1 MLPIGYVWQTFLEN
15 PLVNFMVL
23 LSILSFGSYGVAILL
38 FTVLSRAL
46 TFPLTLRT
54 LRAAR
59 RLQEFQPEM
68 EAIQKRHSDPRRR
81 SEEQMKLYRRK
92 TLACEQAGIAA
103 RVLGHDVPCEWKTQG
118 TDKAE
123 FLDSYEQHL
132 QRVHNVRMEDA
143 PAAAVR
149 SARRSIAGGINPIG
163 CLGPQLI
170 QLPIFFALFSV
181 IRLTLAPAPEDVLK
195 LSERL
200 YDVKFLQNGLPLDT
214 SFLGMDLSENGNFVL
229 VILIF
234 ASMWLT
240 QRISASRSL
249 ARPGSQQA
257 QTQQMMQW
265 MLPAVFGWFAL
276 IMPAGLGVYWAAS
289 TMIGLVLQWYFV
301 GAGDF
306 TWGSLIPAP
315 VRAAIGLPAEA
326 APRSARGTERTGAET
341 AAEGDGAEDGAQAVA
356 ADDTQTTET
365 GEPDG
370 GRRGQRKDGRRR
382 RRSGA
387 RQARGQS
394 RQRRRRGNSRG

>member
-1 MLPIGYVWQTFLEN
+1 MLPIGYVWETFIQN
-15 PLVNFMVL
+15 PLINFMVL

-38 FTVLSRAL
+38 FTLVSRAV
-46 TFPLTLRT
+46 TFPLTLKT
-54 LRAAR
+54 LRSAR

-68 EAIQKRHSDPRRR
+68 EALKKHKDPRRR
-81 SEEQMKLYRRK
+81 QEEQMKLYRRK
-92 TLACEQAGIAA
+92 TLACEKAGLAA
-103 RVLGHDVPCEWKTQG
+103 RVLGHDVPCDWKTQG
-118 TDKAE
+118 IDKAE
-123 FLDSYEQHL
+123 LFESYEQHL
-132 QRVHNVRMEDA
+132 ERVHNVRTEDA
-143 PAAAVR
+143 PPRAIR
-149 SARRSIAGGINPIG
+149 SARRSITGGINPIG
-163 CLGPQLI
+163 CIGPQLI
-170 QLPIFFALFSV
+170 QLPIFFGLFTV

-195 LSERL
+195 LSDRL
-200 YDVKFLQNGLPLDT
+200 YDFKFLQNGLPLDT
-214 SFLGMDLSENGNFVL
+214 NFLWMDLSENGNFVL

-240 QRISASRSL
+240 QRISASRSSV
-249 ARPGSQQA
+249 RPGSQQA

-315 VRAAIGLPAEA
+315 VRAAMGLPAEA
-326 APRSARGTERTGAET
+326 APRGASGRERTETET
-341 AAEGDGAEDGAQAVA
+341 AAEGDGAGDGAHPVA
-356 ADDTQTTET
+356 ADATETTET

-387 RQARGQS
+387 RQARGRS